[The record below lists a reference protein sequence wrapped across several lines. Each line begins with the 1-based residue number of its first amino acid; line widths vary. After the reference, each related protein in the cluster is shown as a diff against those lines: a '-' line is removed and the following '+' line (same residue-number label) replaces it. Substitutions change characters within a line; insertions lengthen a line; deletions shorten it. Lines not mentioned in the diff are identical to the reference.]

1 MIQNF
6 IQFTRRRVT
15 RVERQ
20 VRRRRRDT
28 QKFRSSSEYLKFLF
42 IRQIQTCLQ
51 MSYIQI
57 CTHIHAVQTNA
68 HEKKNFKLKMT
79 NINLKLNSS
88 ASVSY

>member
-20 VRRRRRDT
+20 IRRRRDT
-28 QKFRSSSEYLKFLF
+28 QKFRSSSEYLKILF

-57 CTHIHAVQTNA
+57 YTHTQFKQMLM
-68 HEKKNFKLKMT
+68 KKKIKLKMT